1 MSTQNHE
8 VWNNGSTPMFLTN
21 PTTSVTLSPTTGTGS
36 VVLTNSNGTFL
47 VNGQPSGDVSTWS
60 VYPTTSN
67 TIKMDSTHNLTS
79 SGNNL
84 YFNGNLIANASDIQN
99 IGDWA
104 LYNAVSDI
112 KLSNLGSNYS
122 ITGAKNITAISN
134 VSAGSVTSSGAVSGT
149 TGTFTTQVVTPT
161 LISASNLSV
170 SATSA
175 LTQYCGT
182 TLSNNAPTISNSFV
196 NTYSILG
203 DKGSDY
209 TDFCYTTLSNKGGKG
224 GQINLVADAGSVTIS
239 GTTYGIGGL
248 VNITAN
254 SPLTLPYNATSAIKL
269 SAASILSYAG
279 AVTPLGSLAGYN
291 YIQGTLGVNIV
302 AGSASSIPNTAG
314 TIYLYGA
321 NGTKLQNGLYLDTL
335 ANYPGSNLNIHPDS
349 AVDMT
354 KVQFIGMGSA
364 TNESKS
370 YPVIRGDGSSALYGF
385 SSVSASNALLPAL
398 VTYNISNAA
407 IAGFGVSDI
416 TITASSNSSSSTNY
430 NVNLRSSSNINLS
443 AACNVVV
450 NDVNFTT
457 SGSGWATGSNHT
469 LYGDVAGGA
478 KYIRWSYNNTPGTQ
492 IADNNSIELISPLIQ
507 FNGAVNQLGD
517 VNMYNHNISNVGNE
531 YFQYGGRFTSF
542 LAGTQGYL
550 DIVYPSAGSGHSSDG
565 VLRIF
570 GGQTNG
576 DRLITLDNANI
587 GITVPRGYGLLYL
600 EANIQVDGNMDMNN
614 NNINNVGYI
623 TGVNRNAL
631 VFGSGFSRLT
641 SESNLAIESKTGYV
655 EVSANAGAGNMYLTA
670 ATIEARGN
678 LNMTNNN
685 ISNCARLEGASGFLT
700 VYASAAMTI
709 ENGLGC
715 RQALNTD
722 GSFELKTTGSN
733 QTIYLNTQEVNFNG
747 GSNNRITG
755 LGHIY
760 GNTASSGGGLAMDYV
775 YYIGFNGA
783 GGNNASLYASGGNYY
798 MTNNAG
804 GTYIANYSAAGAG
817 DISLYSQSNN
827 IVLAT
832 GTGSVITNSIGTVYI
847 NSYSN
852 DIILSTIAANKSIQ
866 MNTGTI
872 VNTTSANYYIT
883 ATGSAELRA
892 SFFNFFNDCYFNNKT
907 LNNVGGIAMTSGSNI
922 NMVGGSILNV
932 GNMTGSNLTISTGGN
947 LTLTPTGTT
956 NFSTDIN
963 LSQHI
968 ISNVGGLTRTL
979 NSTPVAQPVIQYGT
993 ATGSGTSGTAVV
1005 TLSPAY
1011 ASSNS
1016 YVVQVTM
1023 RDAPTAQLYATPT
1036 ASNSFTIG
1044 WSSAG
1049 TGAQNIMWTTFG
1061 T

>member
-60 VYPTTSN
+60 VYPATSN

-84 YFNGNLIANASDIQN
+84 YFNGSLIANASDIQN

-104 LYNAVSDI
+104 LYNAISDV

-182 TLSNNAPTISNSFV
+182 TLSNNAPAISNSFV

-370 YPVIRGDGSSALYGF
+370 YPVIRGNGSSALYDF

-407 IAGFGVSDI
+407 IPGFGVSDI
-416 TITASSNSSSSTNY
+416 TITASSNSSSSTKY
-430 NVNLRSSSNINLS
+430 NVNLVSSSNINLS

-457 SGSGWATGSNHT
+457 SGSGWAAGSNHTLYGDVPGGSKYIRWSYNNNPGTLITDNNSITVSAGTGDLTLNTGSGNFNASGAGAGHYASFNNGRAVLQFDNTENANISSPSNINLTAPTITLNGAVFTTNATSWTNGTVHT

-478 KYIRWSYNNTPGTQ
+478 HYIKWSYDNNPGTL
-492 IADNNSIELISPLIQ
+492 IADYASIFLSAPTISLGTPTSYTSNINAYVAGGFNIYGAVGISNGNLYMNNNSITQLSNIYSAGD
-507 FNGAVNQLGD
+507 FNIYAPSGLGIGLNNNTYFNNFALGD
-517 VNMYNHNISNVGNE
+517 VGAINMKS
-531 YFQYGGRFTSF
+531 
-542 LAGTQGYL
+542 AGT
-550 DIVYPSAGSGHSSDG
+550 I
-565 VLRIF
+565 
-570 GGQTNG
+570 
-576 DRLITLDNANI
+576 NAN
-587 GITVPRGYGLLYL
+587 
-600 EANIQVDGNMDMNN
+600 
-614 NNINNVGYI
+614 
-623 TGVNRNAL
+623 
-631 VFGSGFSRLT
+631 GS
-641 SESNLAIESKTGYV
+641 
-655 EVSANAGAGNMYLTA
+655 
-670 ATIEARGN
+670 
-678 LNMTNNN
+678 
-685 ISNCARLEGASGFLT
+685 
-700 VYASAAMTI
+700 
-709 ENGLGC
+709 
-715 RQALNTD
+715 
-722 GSFELKTTGSN
+722 
-733 QTIYLNTQEVNFNG
+733 TIY
-747 GSNNRITG
+747 
-755 LGHIY
+755 
-760 GNTASSGGGLAMDYV
+760 
-775 YYIGFNGA
+775 
-783 GGNNASLYASGGNYY
+783 
-798 MTNNAG
+798 
-804 GTYIANYSAAGAG
+804 
-817 DISLYSQSNN
+817 
-827 IVLAT
+827 
-832 GTGSVITNSIGTVYI
+832 
-847 NSYSN
+847 
-852 DIILSTIAANKSIQ
+852 
-866 MNTGTI
+866 
-872 VNTTSANYYIT
+872 
-883 ATGSAELRA
+883 
-892 SFFNFFNDCYFNNKT
+892 
-907 LNNVGGIAMTSGSNI
+907 NVA
-922 NMVGGSILNV
+922 
-932 GNMTGSNLTISTGGN
+932 NMTGSNLTISTGGN

-979 NSTPVAQPVIQYGT
+979 NSTPIAQPVIQYGT

-1011 ASSNS
+1011 AASNS

-1023 RDAPTAQLYATPT
+1023 RDSPTAQLYATPT

-1049 TGAQNIMWTTFG
+1049 TGTQNIMWTTFG

>member
-47 VNGQPSGDVSTWS
+47 VNGQPTGDVSTWS
-60 VYPTTSN
+60 VYPATSN

-99 IGDWA
+99 IADWA
-104 LYNAVSDI
+104 LYNAISDVN
-112 KLSNLGSNYS
+112 LSNLGSNYS

-149 TGTFTTQVVTPT
+149 TGTFTTQVVTPVV
-161 LISASNLSV
+161 ISASNLSV

-254 SPLTLPYNATSAIKL
+254 SPLTVPYNATSAIKL

-416 TITASSNSSSSTNY
+416 TITASSNSSTSTNY
-430 NVNLRSSSNINLS
+430 NVNLASSSNINLS

-457 SGSGWATGSNHT
+457 SGSGWATGCNHT
-469 LYGDVAGGA
+469 LYGDVPGGS
-478 KYIRWSYNNTPGTQ
+478 KYIQWSYNNTPGTL
-492 IADNNSIELISPLIQ
+492 IADNNSITLTAPTINLNGVVFTTNATSWVTGTVHTLYGDVPGGDKYISWTYPTGTHINDNYNISLSCSNNISLTAPTINL
-507 FNGAVNQLGD
+507 NGAVNQLGD
-517 VNMYNHNISNVGNE
+517 VNMCNHNI
-531 YFQYGGRFTSF
+531 
-542 LAGTQGYL
+542 
-550 DIVYPSAGSGHSSDG
+550 
-565 VLRIF
+565 
-570 GGQTNG
+570 TN
-576 DRLITLDNANI
+576 L
-587 GITVPRGYGLLYL
+587 
-600 EANIQVDGNMDMNN
+600 
-614 NNINNVGYI
+614 GYI
-623 TGVNRNAL
+623 GGVNRNAL

-641 SESNLAIESKTGYV
+641 SESNLSVESATGYV
-655 EVSANAGAGNMYLTA
+655 EVNANAGAGTIYLTA
-670 ATIEARGN
+670 SDIEARGN
-678 LNMTNNN
+678 LTMP
-685 ISNCARLEGASGFLT
+685 
-700 VYASAAMTI
+700 SA
-709 ENGLGC
+709 
-715 RQALNTD
+715 
-722 GSFELKTTGSN
+722 
-733 QTIYLNTQEVNFNG
+733 
-747 GSNNRITG
+747 
-755 LGHIY
+755 
-760 GNTASSGGGLAMDYV
+760 
-775 YYIGFNGA
+775 
-783 GGNNASLYASGGNYY
+783 
-798 MTNNAG
+798 
-804 GTYIANYSAAGAG
+804 GT
-817 DISLYSQSNN
+817 
-827 IVLAT
+827 
-832 GTGSVITNSIGTVYI
+832 
-847 NSYSN
+847 
-852 DIILSTIAANKSIQ
+852 
-866 MNTGTI
+866 
-872 VNTTSANYYIT
+872 
-883 ATGSAELRA
+883 
-892 SFFNFFNDCYFNNKT
+892 
-907 LNNVGGIAMTSGSNI
+907 I

-979 NSTPVAQPVIQYGT
+979 NSTPIAQPVIQYGT
-993 ATGSGTSGTAVV
+993 ATGSGTSGSNVV
-1005 TLSPAY
+1005 TLSTAY

>member
-1 MSTQNHE
+1 
-8 VWNNGSTPMFLTN
+8 
-21 PTTSVTLSPTTGTGS
+21 
-36 VVLTNSNGTFL
+36 
-47 VNGQPSGDVSTWS
+47 
-60 VYPTTSN
+60 
-67 TIKMDSTHNLTS
+67 MDSTHNLTS

-84 YFNGNLIANASDIQN
+84 YFNGSLIANASDIQN

-104 LYNAVSDI
+104 LYNSVSDV

-170 SATSA
+170 SATSS

-364 TNESKS
+364 TNENKS
-370 YPVIRGDGSSALYGF
+370 YPVIRGDGSSTLYDFG
-385 SSVSASNALLPAL
+385 SISASSALLPAL
-398 VTYNISNAA
+398 ITYNISNAA

-416 TITASSNSSSSTNY
+416 TITASSNSSSSTKY
-430 NVNLRSSSNINLS
+430 NVNLVASSNINLR

-457 SGSGWATGSNHT
+457 SGAGWGGGSQHT
-469 LYGDVAGGA
+469 LYGDVPGGS
-478 KYIRWSYNNTPGTQ
+478 KYIQWSYNNNPGTL
-492 IADNNSIELISPLIQ
+492 INDNNSIWVTAPDVILSASGQTYLNNGGFIQ
-507 FNGAVNQLGD
+507 VNANSLRMYNGYLD
-517 VNMYNHNISNVGNE
+517 MCNHNISNI
-531 YFQYGGRFTSF
+531 
-542 LAGTQGYL
+542 GYL
-550 DIVYPSAGSGHSSDG
+550 NFPSGGSAGI
-565 VLRIF
+565 VLNAHPIDM
-570 GGQTNG
+570 GNGSIYNAGELYNNNTELKLTGIGQN
-576 DRLITLDNANI
+576 ITLTAPSINLGGAV
-587 GITVPRGYGLLYL
+587 TLLS
-600 EANIQVDGNMDMNN
+600 GSTFNMNGGTMNN
-614 NNINNVGYI
+614 
-623 TGVNRNAL
+623 
-631 VFGSGFSRLT
+631 
-641 SESNLAIESKTGYV
+641 
-655 EVSANAGAGNMYLTA
+655 VS
-670 ATIEARGN
+670 
-678 LNMTNNN
+678 
-685 ISNCARLEGASGFLT
+685 
-700 VYASAAMTI
+700 
-709 ENGLGC
+709 
-715 RQALNTD
+715 
-722 GSFELKTTGSN
+722 
-733 QTIYLNTQEVNFNG
+733 
-747 GSNNRITG
+747 
-755 LGHIY
+755 
-760 GNTASSGGGLAMDYV
+760 
-775 YYIGFNGA
+775 
-783 GGNNASLYASGGNYY
+783 
-798 MTNNAG
+798 
-804 GTYIANYSAAGAG
+804 
-817 DISLYSQSNN
+817 
-827 IVLAT
+827 
-832 GTGSVITNSIGTVYI
+832 
-847 NSYSN
+847 
-852 DIILSTIAANKSIQ
+852 
-866 MNTGTI
+866 
-872 VNTTSANYYIT
+872 
-883 ATGSAELRA
+883 
-892 SFFNFFNDCYFNNKT
+892 
-907 LNNVGGIAMTSGSNI
+907 GIAMTSGSNI
-922 NMVGGSILNV
+922 NMVGGSVLNV

-979 NSTPVAQPVIQYGT
+979 NSTPIAQPAIQYGT
-993 ATGSGTSGTAVV
+993 ATGSGVSGTVVV
-1005 TLSPAY
+1005 TLSAAY

-1036 ASNSFTIG
+1036 SSNTFTIG

-1049 TGAQNIMWTTFG
+1049 TGTQNIMWTTFG